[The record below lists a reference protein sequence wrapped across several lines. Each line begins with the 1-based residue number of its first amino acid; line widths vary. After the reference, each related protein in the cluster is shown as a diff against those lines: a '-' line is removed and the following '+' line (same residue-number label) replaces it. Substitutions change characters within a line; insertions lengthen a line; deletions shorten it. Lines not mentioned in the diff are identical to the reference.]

1 MNATTNAAMVR
12 MRKTA
17 ASDTT
22 TGVDGPPTT
31 NEGSGSDSGSEVTLP
46 PEPRKSLVKVLFH
59 VLRQNINRVVPHHA
73 TSRHIS
79 QFSHFFNSTL
89 SVK

>member
-1 MNATTNAAMVR
+1 MNATTNAATVR

-46 PEPRKSLVKVLFH
+46 PEQRTLSIKVLFYDTGCASENGKKRM
-59 VLRQNINRVVPHHA
+59 LDFTQ
-73 TSRHIS
+73 
-79 QFSHFFNSTL
+79 L
-89 SVK
+89 

>member
-1 MNATTNAAMVR
+1 MNATTNAATVR

-46 PEPRKSLVKVLFH
+46 PEQRTLSIKVLFYD
-59 VLRQNINRVVPHHA
+59 IG
-73 TSRHIS
+73 
-79 QFSHFFNSTL
+79 
-89 SVK
+89 